1 MAISQEDILARI
13 QQIQSAGGGDTAATR
28 AQIAQEAQQ
37 YGVTPEQLGRATGLL
52 GSQVRTMAE
61 EAGQAFAPMQMTGGM
76 LGGSNIDVTTPVTPM
91 TTQTGMLEGVTVDTT
106 PKAYTPQA
114 TSQSIPKAYEGDQS
128 AMADLLLS
136 AYTQGGDTK
145 ALRPLLEDITTK
157 ATGNKGTDPAYNFL
171 VGSTAEAALRNE
183 YNSAIANGDFVKAQE
198 IDRAI
203 KQGGEAPLRYYESQ
217 YGEGTAHTLTQD
229 LFNDPFKIGAPGKYQ
244 TSFFEKIGDVV
255 SDTIQDPFVQAAAA
269 FIPGVGPAVSS
280 VMQAWGTL
288 DSGDNLS
295 PTQIVAALAGVS
307 ELSGLEGGNLIKMLP
322 KELQETATAFQKA
335 LEGGWDEVA
344 SAFKNAGLDATSEQF
359 AAFEDGLKAV
369 LGEENVQAFS
379 EGLAG
384 IDDGVRELFEGQ
396 FGGVDSRLGSIEET
410 LALLE
415 QASLNRGGGF
425 TPQRGY
431 QPGLAVDTE
440 FGGEE
445 PSSVL
450 AMLNTPSS
458 VQQRP

>member
-1 MAISQEDILARI
+1 MAISQEDIKARI
-13 QQIQSAGGGDTAATR
+13 AQIQAAGGGDTAATR

-37 YGVTPEQLGRATGLL
+37 FGVTPEQIGAATGLL
-52 GSQVRTMAE
+52 GTQVRQMAE
-61 EAGQAFAPMQMTGGM
+61 EAGQAFAPIQMTGGM

-91 TTQTGMLEGVTVDTT
+91 TTQTGMLAGTTVDVT
-106 PKAYTPQA
+106 PKTYTPQT
-114 TSQSIPKAYEGDQS
+114 TSQSLSKAYEGDQS

-136 AYTQGGDTK
+136 TYTQGGDTQ

-183 YNSAIANGDFVKAQE
+183 YNSAIASGDFNKAQE

-229 LFNDPFKIGAPGKYQ
+229 LFNDPFNIGAPGKYQ

-255 SDTIQDPFVQAAAA
+255 SDTIQDPFVQALSA

-280 VMQAWGTL
+280 VMQLWGAV
-288 DSGDNLS
+288 DSNEPISL
-295 PTQIVAALAGVS
+295 PQIVAGLAGVS
-307 ELSGLEGGNLIKMLP
+307 KLSGLEGGNLIKMFP

-335 LEGGWDEVA
+335 LEGGLDEAA
-344 SAFKNAGLDATSEQF
+344 SAFKNAFPNATTEQL
-359 AAFEDGLKAV
+359 AAVEDGIKAV
-369 LGEENVQAFS
+369 LGEENIQAFS

-384 IDDGVRELFEGQ
+384 IEDFGRDLFEGDLS
-396 FGGVDSRLGSIEET
+396 GLGDFLTQEDLT
-410 LALLE
+410 AALAGI
-415 QASLNRGGGF
+415 QTGGGF

-431 QPGLAVDTE
+431 QPGLPVDTQFDIDNGSMVAE
-440 FGGEE
+440 ILNQ
-445 PSSVL
+445 PSAVRT
-450 AMLNTPSS
+450 A
-458 VQQRP
+458 